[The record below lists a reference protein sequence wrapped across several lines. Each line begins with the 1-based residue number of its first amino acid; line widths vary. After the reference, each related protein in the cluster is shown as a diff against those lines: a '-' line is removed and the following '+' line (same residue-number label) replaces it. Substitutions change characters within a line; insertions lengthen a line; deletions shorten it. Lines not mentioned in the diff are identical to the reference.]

1 METVE
6 VTLGHGWQQL
16 TDGTVNA
23 TLQFTGAAGVV
34 LSPDMPGDDA
44 AVLRIVNR
52 ELSVPVPSVVWGRA
66 LWYDDAAKVVIART
80 SPGSVPPLT
89 DSPTGDAPVVTPP
102 PAPLKNPE
110 YYYVIPVAGQSNMMA
125 YGEGV
130 PLPDT
135 L

>member
-6 VTLGHGWQQL
+6 VTLEHGWQQL

-34 LSPDMPGDDA
+34 LSPDMPGEDA

-66 LWYDDAAKVVIART
+66 LWYEDTAKVVIART
-80 SPGSVPPLT
+80 SPGSA
-89 DSPTGDAPVVTPP
+89 SAS
-102 PAPLKNPE
+102 APLPAGGNHGNQAAPSVAAQPSQSVTATPKAPE
-110 YYYVIPVAGQSNMMA
+110 YYFVIPV
-125 YGEGV
+125 
-130 PLPDT
+130 
-135 L
+135 